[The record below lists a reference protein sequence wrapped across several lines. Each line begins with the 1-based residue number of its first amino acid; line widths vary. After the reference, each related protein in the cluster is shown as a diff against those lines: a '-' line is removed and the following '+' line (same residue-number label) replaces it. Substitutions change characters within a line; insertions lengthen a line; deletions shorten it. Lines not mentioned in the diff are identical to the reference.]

1 MTKATVL
8 NIKTS
13 LEKQQFQCVFIGY
26 PKSKKKRVVRGILK
40 NVKILREKKKKI
52 IGFFFLFVYFLLP
65 KNLLTNVCA
74 DICSTK

>member
-13 LEKQQFQCVFIGY
+13 LEKHQFQCVFIGY
-26 PKSKKKRVVRGILK
+26 PKSKKKKVVCGILK
-40 NVKILREKKKKI
+40 NVKILREKKKDNWV
-52 IGFFFLFVYFLLP
+52 FFLFVYFLLP
-65 KNLLTNVCA
+65 KNLSTNVCA